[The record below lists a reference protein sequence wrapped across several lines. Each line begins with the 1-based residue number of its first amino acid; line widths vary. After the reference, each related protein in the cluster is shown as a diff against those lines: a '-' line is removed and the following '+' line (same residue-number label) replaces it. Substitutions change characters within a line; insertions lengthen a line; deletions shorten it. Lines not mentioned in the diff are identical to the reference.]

1 MITRDCII
9 RVEKKKK
16 KREVNNSLMITRGY
30 CDVLIFVLSM
40 IVETMLLVYF
50 FFFQKFVIQGREI
63 IKIVDAA
70 FNNLFDITCEWEH
83 FEFCTVIKSV

>member
-50 FFFQKFVIQGREI
+50 FFSKVCYTG
-63 IKIVDAA
+63 
-70 FNNLFDITCEWEH
+70 
-83 FEFCTVIKSV
+83 